1 VFPVGVG
8 QDRFERDIQ
17 ISRVE
22 APRTTLKGTTLAVD
36 VVISHTGFGGASVP
50 LQVEDQGRIV
60 SSQQVTLASGGE
72 AATVQ
77 VTFTASEAGAR
88 LFRFRVPTQEGE
100 QVAQNNT
107 RDALIEVSNKREK
120 VLYLS
125 GEPRFEVG
133 FFRRAI
139 EGDEN
144 IQAVILQRTAE
155 DKFLR
160 LDVGSPDEL
169 VGGFPKTREELFG
182 YRAIILSS
190 LEAASFSPEQL
201 RMLADFVSKRGGG
214 MLMVGGRRSFAE
226 GGWAG
231 TPVAEVLPV
240 EFDSVPTKAG
250 DEFLLHLAVHP
261 TRAGATYPVTQLAD
275 SEQASTA
282 KWNDLPAVTS
292 VNQVRREKRGATV
305 LLTGTDEQRQEQ
317 VVLAFQRYGR
327 GKAMAFSI
335 QDSWIWKMDATIAV
349 EDQTHATFWRRVMRW
364 LVDGVPDPVSIS
376 TAVERVEPGESMRLV
391 ADVMDP
397 AFAEVND
404 ARVVAEVAYPS
415 GRTVEV
421 PMEWTVTRDGEYR
434 GAFVAEEPGTYE
446 VRAKAVRGGQDLGGG
461 TVHARASAGDSEYFD
476 AAMRSTLLQRI
487 AEDTGGRFFT
497 PDTALTLP
505 EAISFSGR
513 GVTVVEERDLWDMPI
528 ILLLLLALLGA
539 EWGFRR
545 VRGLA

>member
-1 VFPVGVG
+1 
-8 QDRFERDIQ
+8 
-17 ISRVE
+17 
-22 APRTTLKGTTLAVD
+22 
-36 VVISHTGFGGASVP
+36 
-50 LQVEDQGRIV
+50 
-60 SSQQVTLASGGE
+60 
-72 AATVQ
+72 
-77 VTFTASEAGAR
+77 
-88 LFRFRVPTQEGE
+88 
-100 QVAQNNT
+100 
-107 RDALIEVSNKREK
+107 
-120 VLYLS
+120 
-125 GEPRFEVG
+125 
-133 FFRRAI
+133 
-139 EGDEN
+139 
-144 IQAVILQRTAE
+144 
-155 DKFLR
+155 
-160 LDVGSPDEL
+160 
-169 VGGFPKTREELFG
+169 
-182 YRAIILSS
+182 
-190 LEAASFSPEQL
+190 
-201 RMLADFVSKRGGG
+201 
-214 MLMVGGRRSFAE
+214 
-226 GGWAG
+226 
-231 TPVAEVLPV
+231 
-240 EFDSVPTKAG
+240 VPTKAG